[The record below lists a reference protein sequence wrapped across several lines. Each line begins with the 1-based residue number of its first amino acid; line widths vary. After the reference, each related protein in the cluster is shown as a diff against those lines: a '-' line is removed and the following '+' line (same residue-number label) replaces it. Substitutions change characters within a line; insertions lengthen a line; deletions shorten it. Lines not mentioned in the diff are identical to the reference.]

1 MPRLRV
7 NSIVNRSDDGA
18 IELTHGASFPS
29 GTLLTVNSNANITGV
44 ATIGIITSTNMNSG
58 FVTATS
64 FRGDGSQ
71 ITSLPTVS
79 PSKAIAL
86 KIILD
91 PLPFR
96 S

>member
-18 IELTHGASFPS
+18 IELTKGAILPA
-29 GTLLTVNSNANITGV
+29 GTEVSVQSNANITGI
-44 ATIGIITSTNMNSG
+44 ATIGFLTSTNMNVG
-58 FVTATS
+58 IVTATS
-64 FRGDGSQ
+64 FIGDGSQ
-71 ITSLPTVS
+71 LTQLPSVNA
-79 PSKAIAL
+79 SKAIAL
-86 KIILD
+86 KFILD